1 MNSIGSEER
10 KYVLAIDHGTSGVK
24 STIMSVYGELVD
36 FEFQSTP
43 VHFLPGGGAEQDPE
57 EWWQALLGTC
67 KKLVSRNPQLR
78 NEIVA
83 ICVSSTFSSTVAV
96 DKNGEHI
103 CPSLTWMD
111 SRGASYIQKVMRG
124 RVNLLGYG
132 ISNILRWVPK
142 TGGAPSL
149 SGKDDIAHILY
160 WKYEMPEVYEK
171 AYMFLESKDYLN
183 LRLCGEFSASYDS
196 IQLFW
201 LTDIRDINN
210 IHYDEALIKR
220 IGIDR
225 DKLPPLKPAV
235 SILGQLKKSV
245 AEEIGVSPEVKVI
258 TGSADLQS
266 ASVGSGAVRDFEP
279 HIYIGTSSWI
289 LSHLPYKKTDVFH
302 NIASLPSSIPGRYF
316 SANEQDS
323 AGGCLA
329 FLADNILFQK
339 PEFQKPKP
347 EQVYKIFD
355 EVVEKTPAGSNGVI
369 FTPWLNG
376 ERSPVDDHRLRGGF
390 YNLSVDNTVGDL
402 IRAVFEG
409 VAFNSRW
416 LFGYLEKFVGRRI
429 PALNMIGGGAQSD
442 VWCQI
447 YADVLGREIRQVK
460 DPLQSNARGA
470 CFIAGVALGYIN
482 FEQIPDLVK
491 YKKIYQPNPKNQ
503 KLYDQLFKTY
513 LEIYRRMRKIYHRLN
528 KAD

>member
-1 MNSIGSEER
+1 MEQNPQSK
-10 KYVLAIDHGTSGVK
+10 KYILAIDHGTSGVK
-24 STIMSVYGELVD
+24 SSLMSVYGELVD
-36 FEFQSTP
+36 FEYEATP
-43 VHFLPGGGAEQDPE
+43 IHFLPAGGAEQDPE
-57 EWWQALLGTC
+57 DWWQALVRTC
-67 KKLVSRNPQLR
+67 KKLVSRNPELKDD
-78 NEIVA
+78 IVA

-96 DKNGEHI
+96 DKDGYHI

-111 SRGASYIQKVMRG
+111 SRGAPYIQKAMRG
-124 RVNLLGYG
+124 WINFLGYG
-132 ISNILRWVPK
+132 ISNILRWLPK

-160 WKYEMPEVYEK
+160 WKYEKPEIYEK

-183 LRLCGEFSASYDS
+183 LRLCGEFCASYDS

-210 IHYDEALIKR
+210 IHYDEGLIKR

-225 DKLPPLKPAV
+225 AKLPPLKPAV
-235 SILGQLKKSV
+235 SVLGRVKKSV
-245 AEEIGVSPEVKVI
+245 AEELGISEEVVVI

-289 LSHLPYKKTDVFH
+289 LCHLPYKKTDPFH
-302 NIASLPSSIPGRYF
+302 NIACLPSSIPGRYF

-329 FLADNILFQK
+329 FLANNILFRNQ
-339 PEFQKPKP
+339 EFQKELP

-355 EVVEKTPAGSNGVI
+355 QVVENVPPGANGVI

-390 YNLSVDNTVGDL
+390 YNLSVDNTIEDML
-402 IRAVFEG
+402 RAVFEG

-416 LFGYLEKFVGRRI
+416 LFGYLEKFVGRKI
-429 PALNMIGGGAQSD
+429 PALNIIGGGAQSD

-447 YADVLGREIRQVK
+447 YADVFGREIRQVEE
-460 DPLQSNARGA
+460 PLQSNARGA
-470 CFIAGVALGYIN
+470 CFIASATLGYIS

-491 YKKIYQPNPKNQ
+491 YKKIYKPIPENQ
-503 KLYDQLFKTY
+503 KLYDSLFKTY
-513 LEIYRRMRKIYHRLN
+513 LKIYRRLRKIYHQLN
-528 KAD
+528 RN